1 MQLITPKNSASGQIF
16 LMNCDFL
23 LKICQPLKTVKNPMR
38 MLGATLFL
46 LFFSY
51 GESGPSDLADSNKLR
66 DCYYYLLC
74 TKNYTQEFYE
84 ITEKAGPTYKPK
96 IWEWKKD
103 ISGADVTTEN
113 SVENWVKY
121 RNKECA
127 LSEDE
132 RNRHFHE
139 FGQISGEY
147 GLVVCMN
154 IFSPECKEVEEMG
167 TVLAKSFEQYYENGE
182 CKLMDE

>member
-1 MQLITPKNSASGQIF
+1 
-16 LMNCDFL
+16 
-23 LKICQPLKTVKNPMR
+23 MR

-84 ITEKAGPTYKPK
+84 ITEKAGPT
-96 IWEWKKD
+96 
-103 ISGADVTTEN
+103 
-113 SVENWVKY
+113 
-121 RNKECA
+121 
-127 LSEDE
+127 
-132 RNRHFHE
+132 NRHFHE

-182 CKLMDE
+182 CKLMNE